1 MLSSIVEP
9 DWDWVAERLGAPE
22 ELDGSAR
29 MFGALVRRREI
40 RDAGS
45 LLRLCLGYGCGL
57 SLREAAVWAGLNGI
71 ATMSDVAVLKRLRGS
86 ADWLGHLAGQLVAAH
101 AAPTGPSR
109 PLRIVDGSTV
119 RAPGGGLWRLHVAYD
134 PGEQRFTH
142 IELTDGRGA
151 EKLERAPVAAGEIRI
166 GDRCYARPEGLRH
179 LSAHGGDFIVR
190 IGWKSLRLR
199 QSDGSAL
206 DLTQLLD
213 EAREGEPVDR
223 IVEVVNGRKR
233 SLPTQPVRL
242 IVIRKTAQAAEHRQK
257 RARRDSQRGGHDI
270 QPQTLRAADYL
281 MLVTS
286 LDEQAYRA
294 DRIAAL
300 YRLRWQVELAFKRLK
315 SLLDFSRLP
324 ARDPE
329 LARTWLSAK
338 LLMALLLENL
348 DQDFLDSPP

>member
-1 MLSSIVEP
+1 MVTGIIEP
-9 DWDWVAERLGAPE
+9 DWDWVQERLGAPE
-22 ELDGSAR
+22 ELERSAR
-29 MFGALVRRREI
+29 VFGALVRRREI

-57 SLREAAVWAGLNGI
+57 SLREAAAWAGLNGI
-71 ATMSDVAVLKRLRGS
+71 AAMSDVAVLKRLRGS
-86 ADWLGHLAGQLVAAH
+86 ADWLGHLAGRLVATPVVRA
-101 AAPTGPSR
+101 GPS
-109 PLRIVDGSTV
+109 PPIRIVDGSMV
-119 RAPGGGLWRLHVAYD
+119 SAPGGGLWRLHVAYD
-134 PGEQRFTH
+134 LGEQRFTH
-142 IELTDGRGA
+142 IELTDRSGA

-199 QSDGSAL
+199 QADGSAL

-223 IVEVVNGRKR
+223 TVQIVNGRKR
-233 SLPTQPVRL
+233 SLPAQPVRL
-242 IVIRKTAQAAEHRQK
+242 IVIAKTAQAAAHSQK
-257 RARRDSQRGGHDI
+257 RARRASQRGGHDL

-286 LDEQAYRA
+286 LDPQEYPA

-324 ARDPE
+324 ARDPS
-329 LARTWLSAK
+329 LARTWLLAK